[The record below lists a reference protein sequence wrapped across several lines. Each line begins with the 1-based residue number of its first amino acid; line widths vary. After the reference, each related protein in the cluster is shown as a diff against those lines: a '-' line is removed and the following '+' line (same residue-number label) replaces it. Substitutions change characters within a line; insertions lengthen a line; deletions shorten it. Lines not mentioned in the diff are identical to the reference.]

1 MIVFVHGYERDTRPE
16 LFDTMFRHR
25 KAVFI
30 DRLGW
35 SIPPTDGDYE
45 IDEFDREDTVY
56 ICSLLPSGEL
66 AGSVRLINTTTPHMA
81 VGPFSAMFPDVTVRS
96 PTIWE
101 GTRFA
106 VPDDRRLQPN
116 GVSRAAC
123 EVLLGLCL
131 FGLEYGVS
139 QLTAIYEPPL
149 ARLFKKCWMTHFVLA
164 RHQSQ
169 AYGSIHFG
177 LWEVSRQLEQSI
189 RASTGISRLETVSI
203 AA

>member
-25 KAVFI
+25 KQVFI

-35 SIPPTDGDYE
+35 TLPPTGGHYE

-66 AGSVRLINTTTPHMA
+66 AGSVRLLNTTTPHMA
-81 VGPFSAMFPDVTVRS
+81 IGPFATMFPDVTVRS

-101 GTRFA
+101 VTRFA

-123 EVLLGLCL
+123 EVLLGMCL

-149 ARLFKKCWMTHFVLA
+149 ARLFKKCGMTHYVLA
-164 RHQSQ
+164 RHQS
-169 AYGSIHFG
+169 ANYGSIHFG
-177 LWEVSRQLEQSI
+177 LWDISRQLEKSI
-189 RASTGISRLETVSI
+189 RGATAISQLETVSI